1 MMENDRSQL
10 SSLFSTSLPKVRL
23 KYVNMCMKGCRLQL
37 ELNGIRSLRLR
48 VLYSVELRE
57 SLFFASLVM
66 YYK

>member
-48 VLYSVELRE
+48 VL
-57 SLFFASLVM
+57 
-66 YYK
+66 

>member
-1 MMENDRSQL
+1 
-10 SSLFSTSLPKVRL
+10 
-23 KYVNMCMKGCRLQL
+23 MKGCRLQL

-48 VLYSVELRE
+48 VLYLVELRE